1 MSADVGAGRTSRGHA
16 RITRARASGFRR
28 QLAGALTGQSGPA
41 IERIMHRAF
50 WTLPLHGTA
59 DVIALASRAGAAP
72 TIVAD

>member
-1 MSADVGAGRTSRGHA
+1 
-16 RITRARASGFRR
+16 
-28 QLAGALTGQSGPA
+28 
-41 IERIMHRAF
+41 MHRAF